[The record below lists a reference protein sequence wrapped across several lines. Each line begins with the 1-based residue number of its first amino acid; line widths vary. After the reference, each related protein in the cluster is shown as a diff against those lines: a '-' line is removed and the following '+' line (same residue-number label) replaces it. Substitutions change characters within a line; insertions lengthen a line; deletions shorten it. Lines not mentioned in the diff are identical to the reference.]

1 MSIVFTEDRGP
12 VRHVVLNRPEKRN
25 AMSQEL
31 LRALGEALR
40 EAAAEES
47 VHCVL
52 LRGEGP
58 VFSAG
63 VDLVELAASAGE
75 VGHMRTFR
83 NVFLECANLCE
94 EMPKPVVCQIHRTC
108 VGGALEVAL
117 GCDLRIAS
125 SDASFGLPEVKFG
138 IIPDVGGS
146 TRLPAVVGLGRAK
159 ELIMTARLIDAAEA
173 ERIGLVNR
181 VVAPE
186 QLEQAA
192 QALVEELLANSHV
205 AVGRAKRVIDAS
217 ARPALAQT
225 LEMEVSVQEYCIAA
239 AREQAR
245 ESEQAQQSEDRE
257 PQLSGR

>member
-1 MSIVFTEDRGP
+1 MSIVYSEDRGP

-31 LRALGEALR
+31 LRALAQELR
-40 EAAAEES
+40 AAAADAA
-47 VHCVL
+47 VHCVV

-63 VDLVELAASAGE
+63 VDLNELAGSAGTP
-75 VGHMRTFR
+75 GSLRPFR
-83 NVFLECANLCE
+83 QVFLDCPNVCE
-94 EMPKPVVCQIHRTC
+94 EMAKPVVCQIHRTC

-125 SDASFGLPEVKFG
+125 SDAQLGLPEVRFG

-159 ELIMTARLIDAAEA
+159 ELIMTARLIDASEA

-186 QLEQAA
+186 QLEQAT
-192 QALVEELLANSHV
+192 QELVDELLANSHV

-225 LEMEVSVQEYCIAA
+225 LEMEVSVQEYCVAA
-239 AREQAR
+239 MR
-245 ESEQAQQSEDRE
+245 ESARTQESAESAPE
-257 PQLSGR
+257 PEAVAAG

>member
-1 MSIVFTEDRGP
+1 MSIVVTEDRGA
-12 VRHVVLNRPEKRN
+12 VRHIVLNRPEKRN
-25 AMSQEL
+25 AMNQEL
-31 LRALGEALR
+31 LLALGAALR
-40 EAAAEES
+40 EAAADVE
-47 VHCVL
+47 VHCVV

-63 VDLVELAASAGE
+63 VDLAELAESAGQL
-75 VGHMRTFR
+75 GMLRPFR
-83 NVFLECANLCE
+83 QVFLDCANLCE
-94 EMPKPVVCQIHRTC
+94 EMAKPVVCQIHRTC

-125 SDASFGLPEVKFG
+125 SDAQLGLPEVKFG

-159 ELIMTARLIDAAEA
+159 ELIMTARTIDAAEA
-173 ERIGLVNR
+173 ERIGLLNR

-186 QLEQAA
+186 ELESAT
-192 QALVEELLANSHV
+192 QALVDELLANSHI

-225 LEMEVSVQEYCIAA
+225 LEMEVSVQEFCVAA
-239 AREQAR
+239 ARE
-245 ESEQAQQSEDRE
+245 
-257 PQLSGR
+257 SGREAAEAEAALAG

>member
-1 MSIVFTEDRGP
+1 MLMSIVYTEDRGP

-31 LRALGEALR
+31 LRVLAAELR
-40 EAAAEES
+40 AAAAEEA
-47 VHCVL
+47 VHCVV

-63 VDLVELAASAGE
+63 VDLVELAASTGAP
-75 VGHMRTFR
+75 GHLRPFR
-83 NVFLECANLCE
+83 QVFLDCPNLCE
-94 EMPKPVVCQIHRTC
+94 EMAKPVVCQIHRTC

-125 SDASFGLPEVKFG
+125 SDAQLGLPEVKFG

-186 QLEQAA
+186 ELEQAT
-192 QALVEELLANSHV
+192 QALVDELLANSHV

-217 ARPALAQT
+217 ARPTIAQS
-225 LEMEVSVQEYCIAA
+225 LEMEVSVQEYCVAA
-239 AREQAR
+239 ARESAHQR
-245 ESEQAQQSEDRE
+245 GPMEQA
-257 PQLSGR
+257 LAG

>member
-1 MSIVFTEDRGP
+1 MSIVETEDRGAA
-12 VRHVVLNRPEKRN
+12 RHVVLNRPEKRN

-31 LRALGEALR
+31 LLALGKALR
-40 EAAAEES
+40 DAAADVD
-47 VHCVL
+47 VHCVV

-63 VDLVELAASAGE
+63 VDLVELAQSANTP
-75 VGHMRTFR
+75 GHLRPFR
-83 NVFLECANLCE
+83 QVFLDCPNIAEA
-94 EMPKPVVCQIHRTC
+94 MTKPVICQIHRTC

-125 SDASFGLPEVKFG
+125 SDAQLGLPEVKFG

-159 ELIMTARLIDAAEA
+159 ELIMTARTIDAAEA

-186 QLEQAA
+186 QLEQAT
-192 QALVEELLANSHV
+192 QDLVDELLANSHI

-225 LEMEVSVQEYCIAA
+225 LEMEVATQEYCVAA
-239 AREQAR
+239 ARELVR
-245 ESEQAQQSEDRE
+245 EAEEQVEAE
-257 PQLSGR
+257 PVGGG